1 MSLINRT
8 IFLLLLFVL
17 VLPELKS
24 QSGGRVYESPIPA
37 WEFGFQLGFGQYYG
51 DISRKNFFQKFSGE
65 TSFSGQMI
73 ARRHF
78 DERFGLGFSLHR
90 SGLHSVKDNF
100 LDGTAANLE
109 YNGRIFEIGIH
120 GFLNM
125 SNLFWGYNKRNLNLY
140 ATLGLHFGDW
150 KGTLRDSQTQN
161 IIVENNSNTAGATFK
176 SGGMVVPVAL
186 GLKYALSDNLSLDF
200 NSSIHTVLSD
210 DLDYYADGFK
220 QDILFF
226 THIGIAYQLG
236 SGSKRIKPKPAQSG
250 ISPVGPV
257 EVVEYDR
264 FEVKKSD
271 NPETGEPA
279 VVPVLELESAQK
291 SKTFEF
297 RVQVLAKREQIG
309 HISEIYPNVS
319 FDYPVVENKHQGIYR
334 YSTGS
339 FSSFKAAQNYANI
352 MRNRGIHDAFVVA
365 YQHDVRIPI
374 TAEMKD

>member
-1 MSLINRT
+1 MRLINRT
-8 IFLLLLFVL
+8 LIFLLFFVL
-17 VLPELKS
+17 VIPELKS
-24 QSGGRVYESPIPA
+24 QSGGRIYESPIPS
-37 WEFGFQLGFGQYYG
+37 WEFGVQLGFGQYYG

-65 TSFSGQMI
+65 TGFSGQII

-90 SGLHSVKDNF
+90 SDLRSVKDDF

-109 YNGRIFEIGIH
+109 YNGRIFEVGIH

-161 IIVENNSNTAGATFK
+161 IIVEHNSNTTGTTFK

-186 GLKYALSDNLSLDF
+186 GLKYALSDKLSLDF
-200 NSSIHTVLSD
+200 NNSIHTVLSD

-236 SGSKRIKPKPAQSG
+236 SGRAKPKPVRSG
-250 ISPVGPV
+250 ISPVDPV
-257 EVVEYDR
+257 EMTEYDR
-264 FEVKKSD
+264 FASERTEKS
-271 NPETGEPA
+271 ETVEPA
-279 VVPVLELESAQK
+279 VVPVLELERHKNQRHLN
-291 SKTFEF
+291 FGF
-297 RVQVLAKREQIG
+297 RFWPNANRLV
-309 HISEIYPNVS
+309 ISVK
-319 FDYPVVENKHQGIYR
+319 F
-334 YSTGS
+334 
-339 FSSFKAAQNYANI
+339 
-352 MRNRGIHDAFVVA
+352 
-365 YQHDVRIPI
+365 IP
-374 TAEMKD
+374 K